1 MPWAALCLPGHPAAT
16 PPEAQAAAEP
26 PAAALHAVATWA
38 LQFSPR
44 VSLVDEAVLVELGAS
59 LRLFGGLAALRE
71 RLRREAQALG
81 WQPPAW
87 APTALA
93 ALALARTGLE
103 DGLTQPLPALLAGL
117 PLHVLSAARPHL
129 PALTQLGCRTLAELQ
144 RLPRA
149 GLARRFGEPL
159 LAALDQAGGLA
170 PQAHAWFSPPASFGA
185 RLALPAP
192 VEQAAAL
199 QFGARRLLLQMC
211 GWLAARQCGT
221 TAFALRWE
229 YDTPRA
235 HAAGTGDTLPVHSA
249 RPTRDPDV
257 LGRLLAEHLGRV
269 ALAAP
274 VAALG
279 LELLEAEPLPQASA
293 TLWPAATDDGRTLA
307 QVLDRLA
314 ARLGPQGVLRPLLVD
329 DHRPECAQR
338 WLPAALWASQ
348 PQRRGAPP
356 PPPQPSFLLAQP
368 LPLAAH
374 GGQQP
379 HEPRPAARWGSF
391 PPGGTGPQAR
401 GCASE
406 PGGSHGRHHGQL
418 ELLAGPHRI
427 EGGWWP
433 DGSVPGAARSQPVE
447 RDYWLARSAQ
457 AGLLWVY
464 RQRLAG
470 AATARWFLHGRY
482 A

>member
-1 MPWAALCLPGHPAAT
+1 MPWAALRSAAT
-16 PPEAQAAAEP
+16 PPEAQATAAA

-59 LRLFGGLAALRE
+59 LRLFGGLAALRA
-71 RLRREAQALG
+71 RLRREAQELG
-81 WQPPAW
+81 CQPPAW

-93 ALALARTGLE
+93 ALALARAGLE
-103 DGLTQPLPALLAGL
+103 DGLAQPLPALLAGL

-129 PALTQLGCRTLAELQ
+129 PTLAQLGCRTLADLQ

-149 GLARRFGEPL
+149 GLAQRFGEPL

-199 QFGARRLLLQMC
+199 LFGARRLLLQMG
-211 GWLAARQCGT
+211 GWLATRQCGT

-229 YDTPRA
+229 YDAPRA
-235 HAAGTGDTLPVHSA
+235 RRAADADDTLAVRSA
-249 RPTRDPDV
+249 RPTRDPDA

-269 ALAAP
+269 VLAAP
-274 VAALG
+274 VAAL
-279 LELLEAEPLPQASA
+279 ELQVLEAEPLPHASA
-293 TLWPAATDDGRTLA
+293 TLWPAATDDGRTLTE
-307 QVLDRLA
+307 VLDRLA

-338 WLPAALWASQ
+338 WLPAAQWASQ

-368 LPLAAH
+368 LPLAVCD
-374 GGQQP
+374 GQ
-379 HEPRPAARWGSF
+379 
-391 PPGGTGPQAR
+391 PQY
-401 GCASE
+401 
-406 PGGSHGRHHGQL
+406 HGQL

-427 EGGWWP
+427 EGGWWH
-433 DGSVPGAARSQPVE
+433 DGRAPGAARAQPVE
-447 RDYWLARSAQ
+447 RDYWLARSAH

-464 RQRLAG
+464 RQRTG
-470 AATARWFLHGRY
+470 AAAAGWFVHGSY